1 MDTCSEG
8 ENTQIFEFQE
18 SGKVPYLAR
27 TGIFVRTSDMSAL
40 NRRAILYVHHY
51 WPKIEPIKGGVFK
64 LSSKTCF
71 INENID
77 R

>member
-18 SGKVPYLAR
+18 SGQVHNLAR
-27 TGIFVRTSDMSAL
+27 IGMFVRTSDISAL
-40 NRRAILYVHHY
+40 NRRAILHVHHY

-64 LSSKTCF
+64 LSSKTYF
-71 INENID
+71 INGNID